1 MRASDAEREAVIDR
15 LRDAA
20 GEGRLTFEE
29 LADRIETA
37 AQAET
42 LEELDQVTEDL
53 PAPPAAAPPA
63 IAPRPTHASSVFGD
77 VHRAGTWS
85 VPAEGRW
92 LSLFGDVVLDLR
104 EARIAGPDTQ
114 IDAGTIFG
122 DVELLV
128 PEGVDVEVRSR
139 TVFGALEQEAGDA
152 APRHAPRIVLR
163 GGSLFGD
170 VRIRAQRLRELRPR
184 LGS

>member
-1 MRASDAEREAVIDR
+1 VRASDAEREAAIDR

-37 AQAET
+37 AHAET
-42 LEELDQVTEDL
+42 REELDQVTEDL
-53 PAPPAAAPPA
+53 PAPPAAPRA
-63 IAPRPTHASSVFGD
+63 IATRPTRASTAFGD

-104 EARIAGPDTQ
+104 EARVAGPETQ

-128 PEGVDVEVRSR
+128 PEGVEVEVRSR

-170 VRIRAQRLRELRPR
+170 VRIHAQRLRERRPR